1 MAPSPGTPVGGERPS
16 RRAAPAPG
24 GGVPMEVDG
33 PPSAA
38 GGPDVAMPAAGP
50 GRLFCP
56 VSGCPCGDAARC
68 AGWTSETTLRRHVD
82 LHLTGH
88 LAGDVPAAW
97 LQARHRTRC
106 SVCGTGV
113 ATRFGVHP
121 TCRPEARAAAPG
133 GEARAPALPAGEA
146 LPSFEAI
153 QAGQAP
159 TLRHVPHSARP
170 AWAQLLTR
178 SLAAVATYND
188 ERSWAELLMLPQTV
202 LCAPARGGRRH
213 QKALAAFTLER
224 IQRWQEG
231 PPQATEAVPD
241 RT

>member
-1 MAPSPGTPVGGERPS
+1 MAAAGHGSVSWYAGGGERPS
-16 RRAAPAPG
+16 RRAAPAAG

-97 LQARHRTRC
+97 LQARHRT
-106 SVCGTGV
+106 GALLV
-113 ATRFGVHP
+113 ALAWLHALGCIQPAGLRPVLLHLVG
-121 TCRPEARAAAPG
+121 RPERLLFQLVRRCRRLRRSRPG
-133 GEARAPALPAGEA
+133 KPRLSGTCLIVLDRLG
-146 LPSFEAI
+146 PSFSPGAWP
-153 QAGQAP
+153 QWPPTMMSGPGQ
-159 TLRHVPHSARP
+159 S
-170 AWAQLLTR
+170 
-178 SLAAVATYND
+178 
-188 ERSWAELLMLPQTV
+188 
-202 LCAPARGGRRH
+202 C
-213 QKALAAFTLER
+213 
-224 IQRWQEG
+224 
-231 PPQATEAVPD
+231 
-241 RT
+241 